1 MLANIK
7 WILTDIEGTT
17 TDVAFVYDVL
27 FPYFRTHLGA
37 WKNVD
42 SMEMNEVLSE
52 TQRLVSEEIGAT
64 GLSREML
71 FNQLL
76 AWSLEDRKVTPLK
89 QLQGMVWKTG
99 FESGALKGHVY
110 PDVLPS
116 LQRWKSLGI
125 NVAIFSSGSIA
136 AQKQLFGY
144 SVDGDLTSFFS
155 DYFDTTTG
163 MKREVE
169 TYLKIAGKL
178 NCPAAQILFLSD
190 IPQELEAAKAAGMD
204 TLQLLRP
211 GIMQSWP
218 TCVSN
223 FNEIK

>member
-17 TDVAFVYDVL
+17 TDVDFVYDVL

-64 GLSREML
+64 GLSLEML

-89 QLQGMVWKTG
+89 QLQG
-99 FESGALKGHVY
+99 
-110 PDVLPS
+110 
-116 LQRWKSLGI
+116 
-125 NVAIFSSGSIA
+125 
-136 AQKQLFGY
+136 
-144 SVDGDLTSFFS
+144 
-155 DYFDTTTG
+155 
-163 MKREVE
+163 
-169 TYLKIAGKL
+169 
-178 NCPAAQILFLSD
+178 
-190 IPQELEAAKAAGMD
+190 
-204 TLQLLRP
+204 
-211 GIMQSWP
+211 
-218 TCVSN
+218 VS
-223 FNEIK
+223 

>member
-27 FPYFRTHLGA
+27 FPYFRTNLGA

-42 SMEMNEVLSE
+42 SIEMNEVLSE

-144 SVDGDLTSFFS
+144 SVDGDLTFFS
-155 DYFDTTTG
+155 RT
-163 MKREVE
+163 
-169 TYLKIAGKL
+169 
-178 NCPAAQILFLSD
+178 ILT
-190 IPQELEAAKAAGMD
+190 PPRA
-204 TLQLLRP
+204 
-211 GIMQSWP
+211 
-218 TCVSN
+218 
-223 FNEIK
+223 

>member
-211 GIMQSWP
+211 GTMQSWP

>member
-27 FPYFRTHLGA
+27 FPYFRTNLGA

-42 SMEMNEVLSE
+42 SIEMNEVLSE

-169 TYLKIAGKL
+169 TYLKIADKL
-178 NCPAAQILFLSD
+178 NCPAVQMLFLSD

-211 GIMQSWP
+211 GTMQLWP

>member
-42 SMEMNEVLSE
+42 SIEMNEVLSE

-116 LQRWKSLGI
+116 LQRWKYLGI

-169 TYLKIAGKL
+169 TYLKIADKL
-178 NCPAAQILFLSD
+178 NCPAVQMLFLSD

-211 GIMQSWP
+211 GTMQLWP